1 MKKERMVYLLGAG
14 AAMDWCGPST
24 QKLTENLL
32 IIGFKNKNGEFI
44 TKKIFNRL
52 LNGGEPD
59 FSKVNFETIINVL
72 EDFVEFW
79 SRDKKDHLNGLSFF
93 VEENHI
99 NWKEFVG
106 SWEIQNKYQHSY
118 SLNIQGASE
127 AVNSRLDN
135 IPNEIKAEKK
145 FFEAL
150 IIEILD
156 SIVGEISRYS
166 YHTKTKTQIFADNNK
181 EINDLAESFFSKHKN
196 KIQRIYTLNY
206 DSIIENI
213 FKRSGI
219 SFSDGFQKILPGVP
233 QNLRHLTP
241 SKIYRDFEENKN
253 CIYHLH
259 GSAFW
264 EVIDKDS
271 NEMDYYNFIACDY
284 LQFPFNGSRV
294 AEIELEKGR
303 PIQIQNIITGYK
315 KVIKT
320 GLSPFRQFFSVFDR
334 DCYLACRLIVVGYS
348 FGDEHIND
356 IINKA
361 RSANEILKIEIIDP
375 SFDFNSFSMNH
386 LRKWYWIDETHTPEQ
401 LDEETTFYK
410 QANLYV
416 YKCFFKKYL
425 EKKSLEK

>member
-1 MKKERMVYLLGAG
+1 VKKERIVYLLGAG
-14 AAMDWCGPST
+14 AAIGWCGPTTKS
-24 QKLTENLL
+24 LTEKILK
-32 IIGFKNKNGEFI
+32 IGFKNYKGEFI
-44 TKKIFNRL
+44 TQKIFEKL
-52 LNGGEPD
+52 LNGSGLD

-79 SRDKKDHLNGLSFF
+79 SKDKKDHFNGLSFF
-93 VEENHI
+93 VDEIHI
-99 NWKEFVG
+99 NWKEFLG
-106 SWEIQNKYQHSY
+106 NWEKQNKYKHAY
-118 SLNIQGASE
+118 SLKVHGSSD

-156 SIVGEISRYS
+156 FIVGEISRYS
-166 YHTKTKTQIFADNNK
+166 YHTGTKSNIFANNNK
-181 EINDLAESFFSKHKN
+181 EINFLAEVFFSKNEKN
-196 KIQRIYTLNY
+196 IQRVYTLTY
-206 DSIIENI
+206 DSIFENI
-213 FKRSGI
+213 FKKSGI
-219 SFSDGFQKILPGVP
+219 SFSDGFQKTPPEMP

-241 SKIYRDFEENKN
+241 SQVYRDFDKDN

-264 EVIDKDS
+264 EVIQEDA
-271 NEMDYYNFIACDY
+271 NGMDYYNFIASDSP
-284 LQFPFNGSRV
+284 QFPFNGSGV

-303 PIQIQNIITGYK
+303 PIQIQNMITGYR

-334 DCYLACRLIVVGYS
+334 DCYLAERLIIVGYS

-361 RSANEILKIEIIDP
+361 RSVNHNLIIEIIDP
-375 SFDFNSFSMNH
+375 LFDFNSFSMNH
-386 LRKWYWIDETHTPEQ
+386 LRKWYWIQDFIEHIKI
-401 LDEETTFYK
+401 DEETTFYK

-416 YKCFFKKYL
+416 YKCSFQKYL
-425 EKKSLEK
+425 EKKTSGK